1 MKKSKFALRLQPKS
15 SCALQQSP
23 DGLFELRQ
31 FLFNDSP
38 NDFQVHAEII
48 VNDFVAH
55 AGELLPR
62 DFWFAR
68 PCFVRE
74 LLDSLADD
82 FERAQRGVPSHALG
96 EERVAPCAGV
106 RGDVSES
113 IADMLQIDAVVAHS
127 AWASVRIRS
136 CR

>member
-1 MKKSKFALRLQPKS
+1 MHTAPATQLTTQ
-15 SCALQQSP
+15 
-23 DGLFELRQ
+23 
-31 FLFNDSP
+31 
-38 NDFQVHAEII
+38 
-48 VNDFVAH
+48 
-55 AGELLPR
+55 
-62 DFWFAR
+62 
-68 PCFVRE
+68 FVRE

-82 FERAQRGVPSHALG
+82 FELAQRGVLPHALG

-113 IADMLQIDAVVAHS
+113 VADMLQIDAVVAYS

>member
-1 MKKSKFALRLQPKS
+1 M
-15 SCALQQSP
+15 
-23 DGLFELRQ
+23 FELWQ
-31 FLFNDSP
+31 FLFNGGP
-38 NDFQVHAEII
+38 NDFEVYTEII

-55 AGELLPR
+55 AGDLLPCDSR
-62 DFWFAR
+62 FAR

-74 LLDSLADD
+74 ILDSLADD
-82 FERAQRGVPSHALG
+82 FELAQCGVLSHALG
-96 EERVAPCAGV
+96 EERVAPCARV

-113 IADMLQIDAVVAHS
+113 VADMLQIDAVVAHS